1 MMTANHIQ
9 RPTDR
14 HATGMSCFAQGAP
27 KLAVKVRPLS
37 GRTTE

>member
-1 MMTANHIQ
+1 MATYFHQ

-14 HATGMSCFAQGAP
+14 LATGMSCFAQGIGA
-27 KLAVKVRPLS
+27 LAKVWPLS